1 MKRSMV
7 FALNAALHTLL
18 SAIWLTSL
26 AMVIATDSWN
36 RLTVMPRY
44 LLVVGAGLP
53 IGVAVMIW
61 LYSLARRDEAR
72 ELS

>member
-1 MKRSMV
+1 MKRSTI
-7 FALNAALHTLL
+7 FALNAGLHTVL
-18 SAIWLTSL
+18 ATVWLMSL

-61 LYSLARRDEAR
+61 LYARARRDETR
-72 ELS
+72 GLS

>member
-1 MKRSMV
+1 MKRSTV
-7 FALNAALHTLL
+7 FGLNAAFHTVLFTVWF
-18 SAIWLTSL
+18 ISL

-44 LLVVGAGLP
+44 LLVVGGALP
-53 IGVAVMIW
+53 IGIAVMIW
-61 LYSLARRDEAR
+61 LYARARRDEAR